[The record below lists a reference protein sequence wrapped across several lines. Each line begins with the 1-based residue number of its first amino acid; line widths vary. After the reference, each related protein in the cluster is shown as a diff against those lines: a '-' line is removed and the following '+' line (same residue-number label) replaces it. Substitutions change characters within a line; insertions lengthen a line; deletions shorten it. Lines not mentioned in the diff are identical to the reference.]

1 MPDELPPT
9 TPPPESPISTNGN
22 GERHEPLNIEDELR
36 DSYLTYAM
44 SVIISRAL
52 PDVRD
57 GLKPSQRRILVAM
70 HDLGLGPTGATSK
83 CAGIVGETMKRYHP
97 HGEGTIYPT
106 LVRMAQD
113 WAMRHRLVHPQGN
126 FGSIAG
132 LPPAAMRYTEARLSA
147 IAGEML
153 VDLERDTVD
162 YIDNYD
168 GKYREPLVLPSKF
181 PNLLVNGSDGIAV
194 GMATEIPPH
203 NLREVCDGLI
213 KLIDHP
219 EVTIDELM
227 EIIPGP
233 DFPTGG
239 IICGRQ
245 GIMDGYRTGRGKIIL
260 RARADIREENNQTQI
275 IISEVPFQQTR
286 IRLHEA
292 IGELIK
298 DERIKG
304 ITDVRDE
311 SSARG
316 GEPVRL
322 VVYLKRDADPTL
334 VLNQLYQFS
343 PLQKTVSIILLA
355 LVDGRPRTL
364 ALKQML
370 EEFLRH
376 RVQVIRRRTEFLL
389 REAKRRG
396 HILEGQLIAIS
407 SLDEVIA
414 ICRQSPSRAE
424 AKERLQNLA
433 VAATVMQRALGDEH
447 FAALQRELGVL
458 ESYHMTEAQAE
469 AVVRLQLG
477 QLAALERD
485 EIVKEYKDLRQQI
498 LSYEELLSSEQ
509 RILAVVRTDLVDL
522 RDKYGDDRRT
532 AIIEAIG
539 KVSYED
545 LIAEEVNAVT
555 ISHNGYIKRL
565 PLSTYRSQHRGG
577 KGVSGGGAREDD
589 FIEHFF
595 VASTH
600 AYLLCFT
607 NRGQVYWLKVY
618 DIPQMGRTSIGRA
631 IANLLSFKP
640 EEKITGVIP
649 VRRFE
654 ENLHL
659 LMATQRGIVKKT
671 ALQEYSRPKSGGI
684 IGISLDEGDALI
696 DVVLTRPGDQVVL
709 STRQGMAIRFDEADA
724 RAMGRNTRGV
734 KGITLRE
741 GDQVVN
747 MVVADPEGYL
757 LTVCENG
764 YGKRTPFGANIAGE
778 EIAEGEGQPEG
789 QEGGSDAESA
799 MPESEG
805 EAESPE
811 GEAPEGEEAGKYRGN
826 MRYRKQRRA
835 GKGLRDIR
843 TSERNGPVVGAISV
857 RDGDDIML
865 ITVQGM
871 VNRTHVDEIRVVGRN
886 TQGVRIMGLN
896 EGDKIASIAKIAKEE
911 EADTEEGDA
920 ITEPPG
926 AGTSSEDPG
935 TGPTDAE
942 TQNPENVRN
951 SEGDSASAS
960 PE

>member
-1 MPDELPPT
+1 LPDELPPT
-9 TPPPESPISTNGN
+9 APPPAGPPTAGANGDAF
-22 GERHEPLNIEDELR
+22 EPLNIADELK

-70 HDLGLGPTGATSK
+70 NDLGLGPTSATSK

-113 WAMRHRLVHPQGN
+113 WAMRHRLVHSQGN

-132 LPPAAMRYTEARLSA
+132 LPPAAMRYTEARLSP

-153 VDLERDTVD
+153 HDLEADTVD
-162 YIDNYD
+162 FIDNYD
-168 GKYREPLVLPSKF
+168 GKYREPLVLPSRF

-203 NLREVCDGLI
+203 NLREVCDALI
-213 KLIDHP
+213 LLIEQPEATLAQIMEKL
-219 EVTIDELM
+219 
-227 EIIPGP
+227 PGP

-245 GIMDGYRTGRGKIIL
+245 GILDGYATGRGKVTL
-260 RARADIREENNQTQI
+260 RARADIREEGSRAQI
-275 IISEVPFQQTR
+275 VITEVPFQVTR
-286 IRLHEA
+286 NGLAEK

-298 DERIKG
+298 EERVKG
-304 ITDVRDE
+304 VAAMRDE

-322 VVYLKRDADPTL
+322 VLDIKRDADPQL
-334 VLNQLYQFS
+334 ILNQLYQFS

-364 ALKQML
+364 TLKQVL
-370 EEFLRH
+370 EEYLRH

-389 REAKRRG
+389 REAKRRT

-414 ICRQSPSRAE
+414 TCRSSPSRAE
-424 AKERLQNLA
+424 AKNRLQNLA
-433 VAATVMQRALGDEH
+433 VASAVLERALGTEH
-447 FAALQRELGVL
+447 FAALQREIGVHDVYRM
-458 ESYHMTEAQAE
+458 SEAQAE

-485 EIVKEYKDLRQQI
+485 EIFKEYNDLRAKI
-498 LSYEELLSSEQ
+498 LGYERLLSSD
-509 RILAVVRTDLVDL
+509 RNVLDVVKADLAEM

-532 AIIEAIG
+532 GIIEATG
-539 KVSYED
+539 RVNYED
-545 LIAEEVNAVT
+545 LIAEEMNAVT

-565 PLSTYRSQHRGG
+565 PLNTYRSQHRGG
-577 KGVSGGGAREDD
+577 KGVSGGGPREDD

-607 NRGQVYWLKVY
+607 NRGQLYWLKVY
-618 DIPQMGRTSIGRA
+618 DLPQLGRTSPGRA
-631 IANLLSFKP
+631 IANVLSLKP
-640 EEKITGVIP
+640 EEKISSVIP
-649 VRRFE
+649 VRRFDAS
-654 ENLHL
+654 HFL
-659 LMATQRGIVKKT
+659 LMATRNGQVKKT
-671 ALQEYSRPKSGGI
+671 ALEEYSRPKSGGI
-684 IGISLDEGDALI
+684 IGIALDEGDMLI
-696 DVVLTRPGDQVVL
+696 DVALTQAGDEVIL
-709 STRQGMAIRFDEADA
+709 STRQGMAIRFDEAQA

-734 KGITLRE
+734 KGINLAE
-741 GDQVVN
+741 GDEVVG
-747 MVVADPEGYL
+747 MVVADPQGYL

-764 YGKRTPFGANIAGE
+764 YGKRTPFGANIAGVEPPETE
-778 EIAEGEGQPEG
+778 EEPE
-789 QEGGSDAESA
+789 EPA
-799 MPESEG
+799 
-805 EAESPE
+805 
-811 GEAPEGEEAGKYRGN
+811 EEATDEAAVERGT
-826 MRYRKQRRA
+826 MRYRKQRRG

-843 TSERNGPVVGAISV
+843 TSERNGPVVGILSV

-865 ITVQGM
+865 ITTGGM
-871 VNRTHVDEIRVVGRN
+871 VNRTHVDEIRIVGRN
-886 TQGVRIMGLN
+886 TQGVRIMNLGD
-896 EGDKIASIAKIAKEE
+896 GDKIASIAKVAKEDGE
-911 EADTEEGDA
+911 EERTTDTQ
-920 ITEPPG
+920 TVQ
-926 AGTSSEDPG
+926 SE
-935 TGPTDAE
+935 E
-942 TQNPENVRN
+942 TQSEEQTPE
-951 SEGDSASAS
+951 
-960 PE
+960 